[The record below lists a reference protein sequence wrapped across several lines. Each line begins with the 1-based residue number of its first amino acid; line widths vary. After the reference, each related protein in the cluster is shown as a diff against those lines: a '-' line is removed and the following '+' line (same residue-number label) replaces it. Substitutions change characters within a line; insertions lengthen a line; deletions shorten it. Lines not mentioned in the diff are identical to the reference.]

1 MSFGLG
7 SIVTLVLSAAWLVA
21 VAWLV
26 LRALNQSRLLPPL
39 PMMTPD
45 CPVAGIAVI
54 VPARNEEANIGPC
67 LTGLAQQTY
76 PSDRLEIVVVDDN
89 SSDRTAEIVETLAA
103 QYPAIRLLRSPALP
117 PGWTGKTH
125 ACWIGASA
133 ASEGADWLCF
143 LDADMRAEPGL
154 LASAMQAAEA
164 ERLDLL
170 SLAPRQ
176 QLVSFAER
184 LTMPCGLYAL
194 AFCQDLARLQA
205 PDSSDA
211 TATGQFMLL
220 RRDGYT
226 HVGGY
231 SAVRSII
238 SEDVALAR
246 LMKRS
251 GYRVVLKDGSRLLS
265 TRMYTGWQTLWPG
278 LAKNLIDMLGGPV
291 ATVVISI
298 AAVVLAWAAVLL
310 PVWDAVRCWQGSEIA
325 CIALVPALMASAA
338 AFGLHIAGAVHF
350 RIPAWYGLLFPFGY
364 TVGAAMALDSI
375 RQRLTGRVSW
385 KGRTYP

>member
-1 MSFGLG
+1 MA
-7 SIVTLVLSAAWLVA
+7 T
-21 VAWLV
+21 AWLV
-26 LRALNQSRLLPPL
+26 LRAVNQSRLLPSLAESAPEASI
-39 PMMTPD
+39 P
-45 CPVAGIAVI
+45 AIAVI
-54 VPARNEEANIGPC
+54 IPARNEEANIGPC

-76 PSDRLEIVVVDDN
+76 PSDRLQVVVVDDN
-89 SSDRTAEIVETLAA
+89 SSDRTAEVVEVLAA
-103 QYPAIRLLRSPALP
+103 RHPAIRLLRSPALP
-117 PGWTGKTH
+117 RDWTGKTH
-125 ACWIGASA
+125 ACWIGANA
-133 ASEGADWLCF
+133 VSESADWLCF
-143 LDADMRAEPGL
+143 LDADMRAEPAL
-154 LASAMQAAEA
+154 LASAMQAAAA

-176 QLVSFAER
+176 ELGSFAER

-220 RRDGYT
+220 RRDAYT
-226 HVGGY
+226 RVGGHA
-231 SAVRSII
+231 AVRSII

-251 GYRVVLKDGSRLLS
+251 GCRVVLKDGSRLLS

-291 ATVVISI
+291 ATVATSL

-310 PVWDAVRCWQGSEIA
+310 PAWDAVACWQGSEIA

-338 AFGLHIAGAVHF
+338 AFGLHIAGAGHF
-350 RIPAWYGLLFPFGY
+350 RIPAWYGLLFPLGY